1 MNCTHV
7 FLGQSPK
14 AIEIEA
20 KINKWDLIRLIRF
33 FTAKENKM
41 KWQPTEMEENF
52 YKWCDW
58 QGFNF
63 QNIQTAQTTQQQK
76 TENRIENGGK
86 N

>member
-1 MNCTHV
+1 
-7 FLGQSPK
+7 
-14 AIEIEA
+14 
-20 KINKWDLIRLIRF
+20 
-33 FTAKENKM
+33 M
-41 KWQPTEMEENF
+41 KRQPTEMEENF